1 MRTRFILDEDVNAAG
16 AVNVEGLLIS
26 AEGKDGNTLMEI
38 DEHAAVIRRL
48 YGAFFSEGRVALAEE
63 LHGPGFVYHDV
74 THPDQVVDL
83 DGYLKRNATFAAA
96 FPDRQVRLDDVVAA
110 GDRVAAR
117 ATMHATHTGDLFGVG
132 ATGKK
137 VRLASIVIYR
147 FAGGKIVEEWEI
159 FDVLGL
165 YQQLGLAPPPA

>member
-1 MRTRFILDEDVNAAG
+1 LRTRFILDEDVNARA
-16 AVNVEGLLIS
+16 AVKDQGSTHS
-26 AEGKDGNTLMEI
+26 AEGTDGDTLMET

-83 DGYLKRNATFAAA
+83 DGYLKRNAGFAAA

-110 GDRVAAR
+110 GDRVVAR
-117 ATMHATHTGDLFGVG
+117 ATMHATHTGDLFGIG

-137 VRLASIVIYR
+137 VRLASIIIYR

>member
-1 MRTRFILDEDVNAAG
+1 
-16 AVNVEGLLIS
+16 
-26 AEGKDGNTLMEI
+26 MET

-48 YGAFFSEGRVALAEE
+48 YGAFFSQGRVALAEE

-83 DGYLKRNATFAAA
+83 DGYLKRNAEFAAA

-110 GDRVAAR
+110 GDRVVAR
-117 ATMHATHTGDLFGVG
+117 ATMHATHTGDLFGIG

-137 VRLASIVIYR
+137 VRLASIIIYC

>member
-1 MRTRFILDEDVNAAG
+1 LRTRFILDEDVNAAG

-48 YGAFFSEGRVALAEE
+48 YGAFFSEGRVALAKE

-83 DGYLKRNATFAAA
+83 DGYLKRNAAFGAA

-110 GDRVAAR
+110 GDRVVAR
-117 ATMHATHTGDLFGVG
+117 ATMHATHTGDLFGIR

-137 VRLASIVIYR
+137 VRLASIIIYR

>member
-1 MRTRFILDEDVNAAG
+1 
-16 AVNVEGLLIS
+16 
-26 AEGKDGNTLMEI
+26 MET
-38 DEHAAVIRRL
+38 DEHTAVIRRL
-48 YGAFFSEGRVALAEE
+48 YDAFFSQGQVALAEE

-83 DGYLKRNATFAAA
+83 DDYLKRNAGFAAA

-110 GDRVAAR
+110 GDRVVAR
-117 ATMHATHTGDLFGVG
+117 ATMHATHTGNLFGIG

-137 VRLASIVIYR
+137 VRLASIIIYR

-165 YQQLGLAPPPA
+165 YQQLGLTPPPA

>member
-1 MRTRFILDEDVNAAG
+1 M
-16 AVNVEGLLIS
+16 NVAWLLIP
-26 AEGKDGNTLMEI
+26 AEGKDGNTLMET
-38 DEHAAVIRRL
+38 DEHTGVIRRL
-48 YGAFFSEGRVALAEE
+48 YDAFFSQGRVALAEE

-74 THPDQVVDL
+74 TNPDQVVDL
-83 DGYLKRNATFAAA
+83 DGYLKRNAGFAAA

-110 GDRVAAR
+110 GDRVVAR
-117 ATMHATHTGDLFGVG
+117 ATMHATHTGDLFGIG